1 MARTLFEPDLVARR
15 RRLPQ
20 RWVLVTLAVLG
31 LLAWF
36 VLSIVLDGTRAVV
49 DRDAERA
56 TLQREAKNALPPGA
70 VDVRSGF
77 NGALNVYAIGDT
89 AKRPAE
95 VLAAFGPDWGGD
107 AWNPIPGTSTA
118 TSRSY
123 LSAGQ
128 NRIFE
133 VKASPCTVGRTS
145 CPAGGSTVVIEISPG
160 GPNS

>member
-1 MARTLFEPDLVARR
+1 VARTLFEPEPVVRR

-20 RWVLVTLAVLG
+20 RWVLVTLAVVG

-56 TLQREAKNALPPGA
+56 ALQREAKAALPVGA
-70 VDVRSGF
+70 LDVSSGF
-77 NGALNVYAIGDT
+77 NGALNVYAIADVAT
-89 AKRPAE
+89 PPAE
-95 VLAAFGPDWGGD
+95 VLTAFGPGWGGD
-107 AWNPIPGTSTA
+107 AWNAIPGAATA
-118 TSRSY
+118 RSRSY

-133 VKASPCTVGRTS
+133 VKASPCAVGRPS
-145 CPAGGSTVVIEISPG
+145 CPAGGSTVVIEIAPG
-160 GPNS
+160 GPKS